1 MIALLVAAPQNFI
14 DISQQIFF
22 TNTSIRKCRNQLE
35 INPVWF
41 VLSQFHSK
49 KATSQSPCL
58 GIELN
63 IEGATDHSYLINR
76 SGTKYKAVLLYIILT
91 TLTFF
96 ISNEIIFLLDQFQ
109 PHLPAVISTIRMLVF
124 II

>member
-63 IEGATDHSYLINR
+63 IEGATDHSYLINH
-76 SGTKYKAVLLYIILT
+76 SGAKFKIFTVT
-91 TLTFF
+91 FLTFN
-96 ISNEIIFLLDQFQ
+96 IIIFYLDGFQ
-109 PHLPAVISTIRMLVF
+109 QYNLAVISTIHM
-124 II
+124 IISIN